1 MKALPKFSWILL
13 LLLTPVAAFPQEA
26 KPPAASAAD
35 AKGEAYYHYTLG
47 RLYLELAGDFNR
59 SDQLRRA
66 VDEFKETLKYDPN
79 ATDAVVQ
86 LAEAYRRGGRVREAV
101 VEARQLVEKD
111 PDNLAAHRL
120 LGRVYFQTLGETDAG
135 PSEAGA
141 TPKDTLA
148 LAIQEYE
155 QIVRLAPDD
164 TDSLLDLARLY
175 RLANDLPKAEAT
187 LKQLLE
193 EEPSSEVGL
202 AALASVYSDKGEY
215 QKAVEL
221 LTSATAESATPRLL
235 ASLAFAYEQAGNHDN
250 AIDAYRRAV
259 QLDSKNFELRRRLA
273 EVLLEAERLDEAM
286 TEYQELAK
294 SDPDDGE
301 VAMRIAQIYRHQKKF
316 ADAQQW
322 LEKAK
327 KADPDNL
334 EIGFQEALLYESQGQ
349 FEGAITVLSDMV
361 ARMTRAS
368 GQYSPEEKRGRAIV
382 LERLGVLY
390 RDNEKYAEAVQTFDL
405 LLALDENAARR
416 GYAQVAETQRQAH
429 NYEAARTALDQALVR
444 FPDDRGFVLQK
455 AMLEAELGQLEPALQ
470 AVQEQLKETPDDRS
484 LYITLAQVYERNKR
498 YRDAEEALAKAEA
511 LSKGPQELEDVY
523 FLGGAVYERQKK
535 HDLAEQQF
543 RKVLEINPESAVT
556 LNYLGYML
564 ADANI
569 KLQESLELLKKAV
582 ELDPYNG
589 AYLDSIGWAYFR
601 LEKYDLAEDY
611 LLRAVSRISRDAT
624 IHDHLG
630 DLYFKTGRLHEAA
643 AEWERALAA
652 WQATSPTEH
661 DSDAVAKVEDKLHT
675 VKLRLA
681 RETGKGTPKKD
692 PQ

>member
-1 MKALPKFSWILL
+1 VKALPKFSWILL
-13 LLLTPVAAFPQEA
+13 LLLIPVAALPQET

-59 SDQLRRA
+59 SEQLRRA
-66 VDEFKETLKYDPN
+66 IDEFKETLKYDPN
-79 ATDAVVQ
+79 AGDAVVQ
-86 LAEAYRRGGRVREAV
+86 LAEAYRRSGRIREAV
-101 VEARQLVEKD
+101 VEARALVEKD

-135 PSEAGA
+135 PSEAGT

-155 QIVRLAPDD
+155 QVARLAPDD

-175 RLANDLPKAEAT
+175 RLSNDLPKAEAA

-193 EEPSSEVGL
+193 REPSSEVGL
-202 AALASVYSDKGEY
+202 SALASVYSDKGEY

-221 LTSATAESATPRLL
+221 LMSATAESATPRLL

-259 QLDSKNFELRRRLA
+259 QLDPKNFELRRRLA
-273 EVLLEAERLDEAM
+273 EALLEGERLDEAL

-294 SDPDDGE
+294 ADPDDGE
-301 VAMRIAQIYRHQKKF
+301 VAMRIAQVYRHQKKF
-316 ADAQQW
+316 AEAQQW
-322 LEKAK
+322 LAKAK
-327 KADPDNL
+327 QADPDNL

-390 RDNEKYAEAVQTFDL
+390 RENEKYAEAAQTFDL

-416 GYAQVAETQRQAH
+416 GYAQVAETQRQAR
-429 NYEAARTALDQALVR
+429 NYDAARAALDQALAR
-444 FPDDRGFVLQK
+444 FPDDRGFLLQK
-455 AMLEAELGQLEPALQ
+455 AMLEAELGQLEPAVQ

-498 YRDAEEALAKAEA
+498 YADAEAALAKAEE
-511 LSKGPQELEDVY
+511 LSKGPGELEDVY
-523 FLGGAVYERQKK
+523 FLSGAIYERQKK
-535 HDLAEQQF
+535 HDLAEEKF
-543 RKVLEINPESAVT
+543 RKVLEINPESAIT

-569 KLQESLELLKKAV
+569 KLQESLELLKKAI

-589 AYLDSIGWAYFR
+589 AYLDSIGWAYYR

-611 LLRAVSRISRDAT
+611 LLRAVNRVSRDAT

-661 DSDAVAKVEDKLHT
+661 DSDAVAKLEDKLHT